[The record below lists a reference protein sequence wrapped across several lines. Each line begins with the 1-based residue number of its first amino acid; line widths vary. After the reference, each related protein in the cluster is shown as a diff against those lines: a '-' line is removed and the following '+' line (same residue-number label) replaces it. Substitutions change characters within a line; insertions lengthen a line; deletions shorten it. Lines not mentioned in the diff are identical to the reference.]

1 MRTMEKN
8 FNGITRRTF
17 VKGIGAGAALTFG
30 LGILPKIAN
39 SKIIGNVPPYKLV
52 WSIPSPFEGLDPH
65 TAGDD
70 APYSFKMNL
79 YGQLFRYQDS
89 PPKLVPWVA
98 KGYEADQNGEQFT
111 VYLKPGLKFHD
122 GNEIT
127 AEDVRFSVERCI
139 EMKKQVGGM
148 LSPILNK
155 DSVKVIDNYT
165 CKFNLRKACGYFL
178 AALPTLAIVNS
189 KLLRQHDKD
198 GDYGAAWLTDHEAGS
213 GAYMLKNWDFT
224 SGWTGV
230 QWPDWAGGWAGNH
243 LKEISFNTIIEV
255 ASRISAL
262 IKGETN
268 ALELFVPPDQLEKL
282 KRDPNIKVIPNTSL
296 TTFFIRLNYIRPPT
310 SNIHYRKA
318 LSYAFPY
325 DAFIDKVMQKN
336 VVRSDGGP
344 LPNKMWGWPKDLK
357 IYKTDMA
364 KAKEE
369 IAIAKKELAPEDFN
383 REVTVKAIKGYGST
397 KLAALYLSDAAR
409 ELGLKFNVVEEPW
422 TVLSSAAREKNTTHD
437 IWMHWR
443 NAHIVDPITWIGR
456 LYTPEY
462 QGAFD
467 GGTFYDNPEVTLTLM
482 KAGSSIDQAERQS
495 LYEKACRLIVEDAA
509 DIWISNEILNG
520 VFTADVHGWR
530 YCDVAFGFDAY
541 SMYRE

>member
-1 MRTMEKN
+1 MKN
-8 FNGITRRTF
+8 RKKSSNGLTRRAF
-17 VKGIGAGAALTFG
+17 VKGIGAGAALT
-30 LGILPKIAN
+30 LGAGIFPKVSN
-39 SKIIGNVPPYKLV
+39 SKIVGGVPPYKLV
-52 WSIPSPFEGLDPH
+52 WSLPSPFEGLDPH

-79 YGQLFRYQDS
+79 YGQLYRYVDS
-89 PPKLVPWVA
+89 PPKLVPWIA
-98 KGYEADQNGEQFT
+98 KGNEADPSGEQFT
-111 VYLKPGLKFHD
+111 VQLKPGLKFHD
-122 GNEIT
+122 GNAVT
-127 AEDVRFSVERCI
+127 AEDVRFSVERCV

-148 LSPILNK
+148 LSPILAK
-155 DSVKVIDNYT
+155 DAVKVVDNYT
-165 CKFNLRKACGYFL
+165 CKFNLRKPCGYFI

-224 SGWTGV
+224 SGWTGT
-230 QWPDWAGGWAGNH
+230 QWPDWPGGWSGNH
-243 LKEISFNTIIEV
+243 LKEVSFNTIIEV

-262 IKGETN
+262 LKGETN

-282 KRDPNIKVIPNTSL
+282 KRDQNIKILPNTSL
-296 TTFFIRLNYIRPPT
+296 TTFFIRLNYVRPPT

-325 DAFIDKVMQKN
+325 EAFIDKVMQKN
-336 VVRSDGGP
+336 VVRSEGGP
-344 LPNKMWGWPKDLK
+344 IPNKMWGWPKDLK
-357 IYKTDMA
+357 HYNTDMN

-369 IAIAKKELAPEDFN
+369 IAIAKKELSPEDFS

-397 KLAALYLSDAAR
+397 KLAALYLADAAR

-467 GGTFYDNPEVTLTLM
+467 GGTFYDNPEVTPLLM
-482 KAGSSIDQAERQS
+482 KAGGIIDQSERQS

-520 VFTADVHGWR
+520 VFTADVNGWR

-541 SMYRE
+541 NMYRE